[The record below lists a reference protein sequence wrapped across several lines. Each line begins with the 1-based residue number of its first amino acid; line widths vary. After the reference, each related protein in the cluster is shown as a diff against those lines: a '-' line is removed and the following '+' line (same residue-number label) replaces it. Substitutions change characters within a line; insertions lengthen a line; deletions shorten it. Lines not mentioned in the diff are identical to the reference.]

1 MAQKDMDQCI
11 NSNSFGGEILGHFTF
26 LFFFFCCLCVENFAC
41 VVKIMV

>member
-26 LFFFFCCLCVENFAC
+26 LFFFLLSLC
-41 VVKIMV
+41 

>member
-1 MAQKDMDQCI
+1 MAQKDMDQRI

-26 LFFFFCCLCVENFAC
+26 LFFFCCLCVENFAC

>member
-26 LFFFFCCLCVENFAC
+26 LFFFS
-41 VVKIMV
+41 VVFVLKISLVW